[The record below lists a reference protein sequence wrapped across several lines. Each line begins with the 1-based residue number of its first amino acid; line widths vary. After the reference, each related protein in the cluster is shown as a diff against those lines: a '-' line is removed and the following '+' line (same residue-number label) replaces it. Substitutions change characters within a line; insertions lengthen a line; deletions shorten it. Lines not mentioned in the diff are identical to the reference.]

1 MRLWILAFAAG
12 VLCLQQQP
20 VLPAPSIQLALALIA
35 LLSSSMLA
43 WCMSSPGMSTL
54 MPVRAAVMSR
64 LLLLLLGG
72 FSAGFAWSGWMAEQR
87 IAQRLDPALEGRP
100 LRVSGV
106 VRGLPQAFDG
116 GVRFEFE
123 ATQAVLLDAGNAPD
137 AADDSDTPN
146 SPNSPSL
153 PGLSLPARLSL
164 AWYGAAP
171 AMGSLRAGERWQ
183 LDVRLKRPRG
193 TLNPHGF
200 DFEAWLL
207 ERGIAASGSVMARGL
222 QRALPPQ
229 ALAPADWQAV
239 VDRLRQHLRDLMQ
252 QQLPASVESAVLQA
266 LVIGD
271 QRAIDSTQWQLFAR
285 TGVSHLMSISGLHVT
300 MFAAVAGLLALWLW
314 RGLALCW
321 PRLALRIA
329 ARRLTL
335 LVGFFAALG
344 YCLLAGFAVPAQR
357 TLWMIAVSVLALWS
371 HRTPAPSQVL
381 LLALL
386 AVLLPDPWAVLAPGF
401 WLSFGAVAV
410 IFIAAQGAWS
420 GGLASSA
427 ASHPRWLP
435 PALSNLFRRAWA
447 GLREWAAVQWAI
459 TLGLA
464 PAMLL
469 LFQQLSLVSPLA
481 NALAIPLVSFLITPL
496 AIVGALLL
504 GLGQLLQAVQP
515 SLEWLGT
522 LALEAAHALVAGM
535 LPALRWLSQQDY
547 AVWQPAAPPLWT
559 LFPALLG
566 VLWLLLPRGVPAR
579 WLGGLL
585 LLPMLWLAGIGGSYL
600 TTPPATPPATPPE
613 AASTQPLA
621 SSTLRS
627 GEMRLTMLDVGQ
639 GLAVVVRTASQVLLF
654 DSGPGSGWNGAADSN
669 AGARLVLPYLRGE
682 GIRSLDVLV
691 LSHWDADHA
700 GGAAAIS
707 AALPVSR
714 LYVSE
719 PAPPGLATPQ
729 ARYQGH
735 CRAQQ
740 SWQIDG
746 VRFRFLSPDPALAD
760 DPLEK
765 RNDRSCVLRID
776 SAHGSA
782 LLLADIERRAEA
794 RLIAAAE
801 RNAAESK
808 TLDATTDD
816 ATTDDLKTDVLLV
829 PHHGSATSSSAEF
842 IAATRPQLAL
852 VSAGYR
858 NRFRHPRAEVVE
870 RWRQAGAQVLRTDE
884 EGALQVQFSPGG
896 LHWQRQRSVQ
906 RRYWH

>member
-1 MRLWILAFAAG
+1 MRFWILAFAAG

-20 VLPAPSIQLALALIA
+20 VLPEPSLLLALAVIA
-35 LLSSSMLA
+35 LLSLSMLA
-43 WCMSSPGMSTL
+43 VGMNAL
-54 MPVRAAVMSR
+54 MPGRAVSLGG
-64 LLLLLLGG
+64 LLLLSGLA
-72 FSAGFAWSGWMAEQR
+72 AGFAWSGWMAQQR
-87 IAQRLDPALEGRP
+87 IAQRLDVALEGRP
-100 LRVSGV
+100 LRLTGV
-106 VRGLPQAFDG
+106 VRGLPQVLDG
-116 GVRFEFE
+116 GLRFEFE
-123 ATQAVLLDAGNAPD
+123 ATQALLLDVSDAADVLYAPD
-137 AADDSDTPN
+137 AS
-146 SPNSPSL
+146 SV

-164 AWYGAAP
+164 SWYGAAP
-171 AMGSLRAGERWQ
+171 ALRSLRAGERWQ

-193 TLNPHGF
+193 TVNPHGF

-207 ERGIAASGSVMARGL
+207 ERGIAASGSVMARGVQRLL
-222 QRALPPQ
+222 QPRTHDRL
-229 ALAPADWQAV
+229 DWQAA
-239 VDRLRQHLRDLMQ
+239 VDRLRQRLRDLMQ
-252 QQLPASVESAVLQA
+252 QHLPASVESAVLQA

-314 RGLALCW
+314 RVLALCW
-321 PRLALRIA
+321 PTLALRIP
-329 ARRLTL
+329 ARRLAL
-335 LVGFFAALG
+335 LAGFIAALG

-357 TLWMIAVSVLALWS
+357 TLWMIAVSALALWS
-371 HRTPAPSQVL
+371 HRTPASSQVL

-410 IFIAAQGAWS
+410 IFIAAQGGWRARPAT
-420 GGLASSA
+420 GARP
-427 ASHPRWLP
+427 HPWYLP
-435 PALSNLFRRAWA
+435 SALSNLSWRAWA
-447 GLREWAAVQWAI
+447 SLRAWAKVQWAI

-464 PAMLL
+464 PALLL

-496 AIVGALLL
+496 AILGALLL
-504 GLGQLLQAVQP
+504 GLGQLLQGVQP
-515 SLEWLGT
+515 SLQWLGT

-579 WLGGLL
+579 WMGGLL
-585 LLPMLWLAGIGGSYL
+585 LLPMLWLAGIGGSHL
-600 TTPPATPPATPPE
+600 STPPE
-613 AASTQPLA
+613 APSTQPLA
-621 SSTLRS
+621 SSTLRP

-654 DSGPGSGWNGAADSN
+654 DSGPRYGLHDSAGSN
-669 AGARLVLPYLRGE
+669 AGSRLVLPYLRGE
-682 GIRSLDVLV
+682 GIGALDVLV

-707 AALPVSR
+707 AALPVSQ

-729 ARYQGH
+729 ARYQGV
-735 CRAQQ
+735 CRATQ

-765 RNDRSCVLRID
+765 RNDRSCVLRVD
-776 SAHGSA
+776 SAYGSV

-794 RLIAAAE
+794 RLIAA
-801 RNAAESK
+801 ES
-808 TLDATTDD
+808 TANG
-816 ATTDDLKTDVLLV
+816 LKTDVLLV

-842 IAATRPQLAL
+842 IAATRPQLAV

-870 RWRQAGAQVLRTDE
+870 RWQQAGAQVLRTDE

-896 LHWQRQRSVQ
+896 LHWQRQRGVQ
-906 RRYWH
+906 RRYWY

>member
-1 MRLWILAFAAG
+1 MLNLSPQAWILAFAAG

-20 VLPAPSIQLALALIA
+20 VLPAPSILLALVLIV

-43 WCMSSPGMSTL
+43 WSMSSLGMSTL

-72 FSAGFAWSGWMAEQR
+72 LAAGFAWSGWMAQQR
-87 IAQRLDPALEGRP
+87 IAQRLDPALEGQP
-100 LRVSGV
+100 LRLTGV

-116 GVRFEFE
+116 GLRFEFE
-123 ATQAVLLDAGNAPD
+123 ATQAVLLDALN
-137 AADDSDTPN
+137 AADDSEIPN
-146 SPNSPSL
+146 S

-164 AWYGAAP
+164 SWYGAAP
-171 AMGSLRAGERWQ
+171 AMGALRAGERWQ

-193 TLNPHGF
+193 TRNPHGF

-222 QRALPPQ
+222 QRGLPPQ
-229 ALAPADWQAV
+229 AHAPADWQAG
-239 VDRLRQHLRDLMQ
+239 VDRLRQRLRDLMQ
-252 QQLPASVESAVLQA
+252 QQLPASAESAVLQA

-321 PRLALRIA
+321 PTLALRIA
-329 ARRLTL
+329 ARRLSL
-335 LVGFFAALG
+335 LAGFVAALG

-357 TLWMIAVSVLALWS
+357 TLWMIAVSALALWS

-410 IFIAAQGAWS
+410 IFLAAQGAWR
-420 GGLASSA
+420 GAVASSA
-427 ASHPRWLP
+427 VPHPRWLP
-435 PALSNLFRRAWA
+435 PALSKLCGRAWA
-447 GLREWAAVQWAI
+447 SLREWAAVQWAI

-504 GLGQLLQAVQP
+504 GLGQLLPSVQP
-515 SLEWLGT
+515 SLQWLGT
-522 LALEAAHALVAGM
+522 HALEAAHALVAGM

-585 LLPMLWLAGIGGSYL
+585 LLPMLWLAGIGSSQL
-600 TTPPATPPATPPE
+600 ATPPDTPPE
-613 AASTQPLA
+613 APSTQPLA
-621 SSTLRS
+621 RSTLRP

-654 DSGPGSGWNGAADSN
+654 DSGPGYGWNGAADSN

-729 ARYQGH
+729 ARYQGR

-801 RNAAESK
+801 RNAAES
-808 TLDATTDD
+808 TTPGATTAD

-906 RRYWH
+906 QRYWH

>member
-20 VLPAPSIQLALALIA
+20 VLPEPSLLLALAVIA
-35 LLSSSMLA
+35 LLSLSMLA
-43 WCMSSPGMSTL
+43 VGMNAL
-54 MPVRAAVMSR
+54 MPGRAVSLGG
-64 LLLLLLGG
+64 LLLLSGLA
-72 FSAGFAWSGWMAEQR
+72 AGFAWSGWMAQQR
-87 IAQRLDPALEGRP
+87 IAQRLDAALEGRP
-100 LRVSGV
+100 LRLTGV
-106 VRGLPQAFDG
+106 VRGLPQLFDG
-116 GVRFEFE
+116 GLRFEFE
-123 ATQAVLLDAGNAPD
+123 ATQALLLDVSDAADVLYAPD
-137 AADDSDTPN
+137 AS
-146 SPNSPSL
+146 SV

-164 AWYGAAP
+164 SWYGAAP
-171 AMGSLRAGERWQ
+171 ALRSLRAGERWQ

-193 TLNPHGF
+193 TVNPHGF

-207 ERGIAASGSVMARGL
+207 ERGIAASGSVMARGVQRLL
-222 QRALPPQ
+222 QPRTHDRL
-229 ALAPADWQAV
+229 DWQAA
-239 VDRLRQHLRDLMQ
+239 VDRLRQRLRDLMQ
-252 QQLPASVESAVLQA
+252 SNLPASAESAVLQA

-314 RGLALCW
+314 RVLALCW
-321 PRLALRIA
+321 PTLALRIP
-329 ARRLTL
+329 ARRLAL
-335 LVGFFAALG
+335 LAGFIAALG

-357 TLWMIAVSVLALWS
+357 TLWMIAVSALALWS
-371 HRTPAPSQVL
+371 HRTPASSQVL

-410 IFIAAQGAWS
+410 IFIAAQGGWRARPAS
-420 GGLASSA
+420 GARP
-427 ASHPRWLP
+427 HPWYLP
-435 PALSNLFRRAWA
+435 SALSNLSWRAWA
-447 GLREWAAVQWAI
+447 SLRAWAKVQWAI

-464 PAMLL
+464 PALLL

-481 NALAIPLVSFLITPL
+481 NALAIPLVSFLITLL
-496 AIVGALLL
+496 AILGALLL
-504 GLGQLLQAVQP
+504 GLGQLSAALLPALQYM
-515 SLEWLGT
+515 GT
-522 LALEAAHALVAGM
+522 LALQAAHWLVAGM
-535 LPALRWLSQQDY
+535 LPPLQWLSQRDY

-559 LFPALLG
+559 LLPALLG
-566 VLWLLLPRGVPAR
+566 VGWLLLPRGVPAR

-585 LLPMLWLAGIGGSYL
+585 LLPMLWLAGIGGSHL
-600 TTPPATPPATPPE
+600 STPPE
-613 AASTQPLA
+613 APSTQPLA
-621 SSTLRS
+621 SGALRP

-654 DSGPGSGWNGAADSN
+654 DSGPRYGLHDSAGSN
-669 AGARLVLPYLRGE
+669 AGSRLVLPYLRGE
-682 GIRSLDVLV
+682 GIGALDVLV

-707 AALPVSR
+707 AALPVSQ

-729 ARYQGH
+729 ARYQGV
-735 CRAQQ
+735 CRATQ

-765 RNDRSCVLRID
+765 RNDRSCVLRVD
-776 SAHGSA
+776 SAYGSV
-782 LLLADIERRAEA
+782 LLLADIERRTEA
-794 RLIAAAE
+794 RLIAA
-801 RNAAESK
+801 ES
-808 TLDATTDD
+808 TANG
-816 ATTDDLKTDVLLV
+816 LKTDVLLV

-870 RWRQAGAQVLRTDE
+870 RWQQAGAQVLRTDE
-884 EGALQVQFSPGG
+884 EGALQVQFAPGG
-896 LHWQRQRSVQ
+896 LQWQRQRSLQ
-906 RRYWH
+906 QRYWY